1 MEVAMGTSTAKSP
14 PTRRVM
20 NILGTLAEYQIEIHL
35 ARSTGLRLGE
45 LDGALRHAQE
55 LLAAL
60 P

>member
-1 MEVAMGTSTAKSP
+1 MGTSTAKSP